1 MRSMWMVLAA
11 FMFACM
17 GVLVK
22 LSAPYFSS
30 TELVFY
36 RSLFGVWMTYLIIRY
51 YRLPVRTVHW
61 KIHCWRGVS
70 GVISLLLFF
79 YCLIHLPLATA
90 ISLNYTWPLFV
101 ALLTTLVLKE
111 RNHWLLTGAIGMG
124 FMGVILLLRPAL
136 PDDNWNDNLLG
147 IASGFFAAVAYMN
160 VKQLGNLGET
170 EWHVVFYFTLIS
182 TVITGVW
189 LAFTDFNPITRDG
202 LLLLL
207 SIGMTATLAQLAM
220 TRAYHRGATLVVTSL
235 GYSTVLFACLW
246 GMLLWD
252 EVLPP
257 IAWLGMGLIILGGSV
272 SGILGIKLSA
282 SIPQK

>member
-1 MRSMWMVLAA
+1 MRSLWMVLAA
-11 FMFACM
+11 FLFACM

-36 RSLFGVWMTYLIIRY
+36 RSLFGVWMTYMIIRHH
-51 YRLPVRTVHW
+51 RLPLRTAHW
-61 KIHCWRGVS
+61 KIHVWRGLS
-70 GVISLLLFF
+70 GLVSLLLFF
-79 YCLIHLPLATA
+79 YCLTHMPLAAA

-101 ALLTTLVLKE
+101 ALLTILFLKE
-111 RNHWLLTGAIGMG
+111 QSHWLMIGAILMG
-124 FMGVILLLRPAL
+124 FVGVLLLLRPAL
-136 PDDNWNDNLLG
+136 PDENWDANILG
-147 IASGFFAAVAYMN
+147 IASGFFAAIAYMN

-182 TVITGVW
+182 TLITGVW
-189 LAFTDFNPITRDG
+189 LAFTSFHTITAYG
-202 LLLLL
+202 LLLLV

-235 GYSTVLFACLW
+235 GYSTVLFACVW

-257 IAWLGMGLIILGGSV
+257 IAWLGMGLIILGGSL
-272 SGILGIKLSA
+272 SGVLGLKLLASA
-282 SIPQK
+282 APK